1 MNSKNSRHSRV
12 SYNLLKNKAIQWISR
27 VKKGLYPLVKKV
39 LNDIVYDIFKRL
51 IIMAVFEAFK
61 QILLLTN

>member
-27 VKKGLYPLVKKV
+27 VKKRIIPFGKKV
-39 LNDIVYDIFKRL
+39 LNDIVYDMFKRL
-51 IIMAVFEAFK
+51 IIMTVLEAFK
-61 QILLLTN
+61 QIFNY

>member
-1 MNSKNSRHSRV
+1 MNSKNSRHSKV

-27 VKKGLYPLVKKV
+27 VKKRIIPFGKKV

-51 IIMAVFEAFK
+51 IIMAVLEAFK
-61 QILLLTN
+61 QIFSY